1 MTNDH
6 LKLNETSRR
15 GFLATTA
22 KSCFGLTIGGTAA
35 NFFSQQSHAAVDPA
49 VIAAGGGKAKSVIY
63 LFMSGGMTHIDTL
76 DPKPDSGSEI
86 RGETKAINTN
96 VDGIQLGHCLPKLA
110 KHMDKVAL
118 IRSMS
123 TTQGAHAQ
131 GRYYMRTGYAPR
143 SSITHPAP
151 GAWANRLMG
160 ESENEIPDYIT
171 VNCGSSHPGA
181 GFMEAKYA
189 PLPIGDATAGLQ
201 NSQPAR
207 NMDDAKFH
215 KQLNLR
221 KQLDKEF
228 DAKFSKSQKQVRD
241 YNEAFDAAVRL
252 MKSKDIEA
260 FDLSREGREAH
271 MLYGSSRFGKGVLL
285 ARRLVERGV
294 RFVEVEY
301 GGFDWHTDN
310 FGEME
315 NKMPA
320 LDQALSAL
328 LKDLEF
334 KGLLET
340 TLVVLG
346 TEFGRSPRINSNA
359 GRNHY
364 PKAFSTLMAGGGIK
378 GGQVYGSTDATAS
391 NVTENNVAAPDF
403 NATIGHALGVKHN
416 QIIYSA
422 SKRPF
427 RMSGRDGKPITK
439 LFT

>member
-6 LKLNETSRR
+6 LKLDEISRR

-22 KSCFGLTIGGTAA
+22 KSCFGLTIGGAA
-35 NFFSQQSHAAVDPA
+35 AHFFSSQKASAAPE
-49 VIAAGGGKAKSVIY
+49 VIATGGGKAKSVIY

-76 DPKPDSGSEI
+76 DPKPDADSGI
-86 RGETKAINTN
+86 RGETKAIPTN

-118 IRSMS
+118 IRSMNS
-123 TTQGAHAQ
+123 TQGAHEQ

-143 SSITHPAP
+143 SSIVHPAP
-151 GAWANRLMG
+151 GAWSNRLLPDSGRDM
-160 ESENEIPDYIT
+160 PDYIT
-171 VNCGSSHPGA
+171 VNCGSNHPGA

-189 PLPIGDATAGLQ
+189 PLPIGDAAAGLQ
-201 NSQPAR
+201 NVKPPR
-207 NMDDAKFH
+207 NTDDAQFH
-215 KQLNLR
+215 KQLSLR
-221 KQLDKEF
+221 QQLDREF
-228 DAKFSKSQKQVRD
+228 DEKFAKGQKQVRD

-260 FDLSREGREAH
+260 FDLSRENRAAH
-271 MLYGSSRFGKGVLL
+271 LLYGASRFGKGVLL

-294 RFVEVEY
+294 RFIEVEY
-301 GGFDWHTDN
+301 GGFDWHNDN

-328 LKDLEF
+328 LQDLQA
-334 KGLLET
+334 KGLLDS

-364 PKAFSTLMAGGGIK
+364 PKAFSTLMAGGGIR
-378 GGQVYGSTDATAS
+378 GGQVYGETDKTAS
-391 NVTENNVAAPDF
+391 AVTGDKVSAPDF
-403 NATIGHALGVKHN
+403 NATIAHALGIAHDKIV
-416 QIIYSA
+416 YSP

-427 RMSGRDGKPITK
+427 RMGGREGKPLTK
-439 LFT
+439 LFS

>member
-1 MTNDH
+1 MHHDH
-6 LKLNETSRR
+6 HKLDDLSRR

-22 KSCFGLTIGGTAA
+22 KSCFGLTIGGSAASFFASPTATA
-35 NFFSQQSHAAVDPA
+35 NPA
-49 VIAAGGGKAKSVIY
+49 IHTTGGGKAKSVIY

-76 DPKPDSGSEI
+76 DPKPNAPAEI
-86 RGETKAINTN
+86 RGETQTINTN
-96 VDGIQLGHCLPKLA
+96 VDGIQLGHCLPGLA
-110 KHMDKVAL
+110 KHMDQVAL

-143 SSITHPAP
+143 SSIVHPSP

-160 ESENEIPDYIT
+160 DANKDMPSYIT

-181 GFMEAKYA
+181 GFMEAQYA
-189 PLPIGDATAGLQ
+189 PLPIGDAMAGLQ
-201 NSQPAR
+201 NSRPAR
-207 NMDDAKFH
+207 NMDDAQFH
-215 KQLNLR
+215 QQLNLR
-221 KQLDKEF
+221 QQLDHEF
-228 DAKFSKSQKQVRD
+228 DQKFARGQKNVRD
-241 YNEAFDAAVRL
+241 YNEAFDAAVKL
-252 MKSKDIEA
+252 MKSKDLEA
-260 FDLSREGREAH
+260 FDLSQEGKDSH
-271 MLYGSSRFGKGVLL
+271 MLYGTSRFGKGVLL

-301 GGFDWHTDN
+301 GGFDWHNDN

-328 LKDLEF
+328 LADLQA
-334 KGLLET
+334 KGLLDT
-340 TLVVLG
+340 TLIVLG
-346 TEFGRSPRINSNA
+346 TEFGRSPQINTNA

-364 PKAFSTLMAGGGIK
+364 PKAFSTLMAGGGIQ
-378 GGQVYGSTDATAS
+378 GGQVHGATDTSGS
-391 NVTENNVAAPDF
+391 NVTSGKVSATDF
-403 NATIGHALGVKHN
+403 NATIAHALGLPHDQV
-416 QIIYSA
+416 IYSA

-427 RMSGRDGKPITK
+427 RMGGRDGKPLTH